1 VDCENPCPDI
11 FPDPRALGFDGTYSQ
26 SSIFTWSVDITAIM
40 TALAINMHIT
50 PLANL
55 ERFDND
61 TKRIDMIHQLQ
72 ERGLIDPISAS
83 KVSSYFEL
91 LFAPTEPIYW

>member
-1 VDCENPCPDI
+1 
-11 FPDPRALGFDGTYSQ
+11 
-26 SSIFTWSVDITAIM
+26 M

-55 ERFDND
+55 QRFDND
-61 TKRIDMIHQLQ
+61 SKRMEMIQTLQ
-72 ERGLIDPISAS
+72 EQGWIDPISAS